1 MSLFVPGEVKM
12 HFLFNHTSDVEA
24 VNGVLEIFARREVQL
39 WSSQEIW
46 TLLMECYRDVMK
58 EATEATFREEQ
69 EELKAQYEAAE
80 AFFSDLE
87 ATSGIEDTLFTVDPN
102 RWGVS
107 GG

>member
-1 MSLFVPGEVKM
+1 MKT

-24 VNGVLEIFARREVQL
+24 VNSVLEVFARREVQL

-46 TLLMECYRDVMK
+46 TLLMECYRDMAK
-58 EATEATFREEQ
+58 EETEAAFREEQ

-107 GG
+107 RG